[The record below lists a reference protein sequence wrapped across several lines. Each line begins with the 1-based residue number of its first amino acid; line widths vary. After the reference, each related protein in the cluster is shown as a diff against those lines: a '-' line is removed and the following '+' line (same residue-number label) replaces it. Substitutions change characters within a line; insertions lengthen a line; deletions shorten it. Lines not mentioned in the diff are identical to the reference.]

1 MFDQVTTAA
10 GQVGSRL
17 FPCKTAEHQLLL
29 KLMVTDQ
36 NLCFQ
41 TKNQCLFIVFH
52 RTPPKVPKGDPPLAV
67 KPVKASLAQGGQG
80 DPPTHIIVVVV
91 TCMQTCY
98 MQIIALFRLYICI
111 LQVFSI
117 YYIYGLYIIKIYI
130 LYIYHFA
137 FVGS

>member
-91 TCMQTCY
+91 TCMHTCY
-98 MQIIALFRLYICI
+98 MQIIALFRLYMCI

-117 YYIYGLYIIKIYI
+117 YYIYMFYIE
-130 LYIYHFA
+130 
-137 FVGS
+137 